1 MEKKK
6 KNKRR
11 ISIYRGI
18 NIGIWQT
25 RPRLMLISRDTSD
38 VSTNIYMISGQHLLD
53 SLCTL
58 IFAYT
63 TVDGELTLRGGWS
76 TIETT
81 LFDDSV
87 GRSVENKRVYKL
99 LNFLLFFSSSS
110 SYLLLLLYFPYRTIS
125 RCYYILYGLTSIDL
139 YSQNDIL
146 FTPL

>member
-63 TVDGELTLRGGWS
+63 TVDGELTLRGG
-76 TIETT
+76 
-81 LFDDSV
+81 
-87 GRSVENKRVYKL
+87 
-99 LNFLLFFSSSS
+99 
-110 SYLLLLLYFPYRTIS
+110 
-125 RCYYILYGLTSIDL
+125 
-139 YSQNDIL
+139 
-146 FTPL
+146 